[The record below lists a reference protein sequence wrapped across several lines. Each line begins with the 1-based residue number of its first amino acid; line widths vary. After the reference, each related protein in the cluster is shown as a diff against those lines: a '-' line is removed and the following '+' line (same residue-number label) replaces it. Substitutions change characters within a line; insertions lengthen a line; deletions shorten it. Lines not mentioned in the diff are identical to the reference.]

1 MKKFI
6 TLLAVSVTVL
16 ANAQNFSTFGL
27 SGNPDNLIQNPGA
40 DPKTKFHLNYFGM
53 HTDALLSETAG
64 DLFATTDILKNISD
78 LNAPT
83 TTANNSTNINA
94 LNLGIKLGKNF
105 VFAGYSQNIDLGVIM
120 DNDLAQ
126 FAKYGMEDVNGNLNL
141 SYVGDFSD
149 LGIAVDITNS
159 KTIGIQRSF
168 LEEKLRIG
176 FSASQVGYVSG
187 LRFDANSFNI
197 ASTPTS
203 IVGRNEL
210 NVNYDCTLA
219 GSNLLDPTYSATD
232 ITELN
237 EDVIMP
243 LSMLR
248 SKDFSSLVNYM
259 LGSTQNTNSFAFGT
273 TFEPIKQLTLQFS
286 MSGLGAETFTLS
298 SDYAKKIEGGVAI
311 TGFEYVSQAGDTLAN
326 TVKQEVNA
334 FTSDIQNGLS
344 TSLNATTYS
353 YSYDLPQVMNAAMNY
368 NLNKNSY
375 VGIHYAAR
383 SKSNMDYNYLGF
395 TSLLWLHKN
404 FQLKGGYYMSMDENN
419 LDLVNAVV
427 QFRIS
432 PLMQVYVGSSTVG
445 DVATIAANSNK
456 ETIMV
461 GAATSRVNFT
471 AGVSMVFFDSRFKKD
486 KDSKK
491 KASDAKSLSPA
502 DQKKV
507 DDAYKKSETVKDNK

>member
-40 DPKTKFHLNYFGM
+40 DPKTKFHLNYFGIQNDVTM
-53 HTDALLSETAG
+53 SETAG
-64 DLFATTDILKNISD
+64 NLFATSDILKNISD
-78 LNAPT
+78 LNSSNT
-83 TTANNSTNINA
+83 GIKNSTSISAFNI
-94 LNLGIKLGKNF
+94 GIKFRKNF
-105 VFAGYSQNIDLGVIM
+105 VFAGYGQNVDLGFTF
-120 DNDLAQ
+120 DNDLAT
-126 FAKYGMEDVNGNLNL
+126 FAKYGMEDANGNLNL

-168 LEEKLRIG
+168 MEEKLRIG

-187 LRFDANSFNI
+187 LRFDANTFSI

-203 IVGRNEL
+203 IAGRNEL
-210 NVNYDCTLA
+210 NVNYDFTLA
-219 GSNLLDPTYSATD
+219 GSNLLDPASTA
-232 ITELN
+232 TELSELN
-237 EDVIMP
+237 QEAILP
-243 LSMLR
+243 LNML
-248 SKDFSSLVNYM
+248 SGGDIGGLVNYM
-259 LGSTQNTNSFAFGT
+259 SASSQSTNSFAFGI

-286 MSGLGAETFTLS
+286 MSGLGAETLTLS
-298 SDYAKKIEGGVAI
+298 SDYAKSIEGGVAI
-311 TGFEYVSQAGDTLAN
+311 TGFEYVSHAGDTLASA
-326 TVKQEVNA
+326 VKQEVNA

-344 TSLNATTYS
+344 TSLNTTTHTYT
-353 YSYDLPQVMNAAMNY
+353 YDVPQVMNAAMNY
-368 NLNKNSY
+368 NLNENSY
-375 VGIHYAAR
+375 IGIHYATR

-404 FQLKGGYYMSMDENN
+404 FQLKGGYYISMDENN
-419 LDLVNAVV
+419 IDLVNAVV

-456 ETIMV
+456 EAIMV
-461 GAATSRVNFT
+461 GAGTSRVNFT
-471 AGVSMVFFDSRFKKD
+471 AGFSMVFFDSRFKKD